1 MVCQQCLGLVGTNEV
16 VKCKICKKD
25 IVEFHEHKN
34 CMHEHMVNAHKEYLL
49 DEFLDMGSPG
59 ISPRAREAEAEAAR
73 ASATQWEPLFP
84 WGLSHEEL
92 APLLAH
98 FALAGHSA
106 DVARTC
112 TARAVAGQAGRKAW

>member
-1 MVCQQCLGLVGTNEV
+1 MASSSEFERLVALQHCRSSHFKRPAAPQHCWSRHFERLAAQQEPEPASAQPAGEAG
-16 VKCKICKKD
+16 
-25 IVEFHEHKN
+25 
-34 CMHEHMVNAHKEYLL
+34 A
-49 DEFLDMGSPG
+49 
-59 ISPRAREAEAEAAR
+59 AEAEVEAAR

-92 APLLAH
+92 APLLSH

-112 TARAVAGQAGRKAW
+112 TARAVASGQAGRKAW